1 MKHDIKELYTIYNGT
16 EINIYATEAYI
27 KAKDIPCFSSSKAID
42 MKFQGKIAARPC
54 RSIVNRGKKPV
65 NVLDANG
72 KKQIFLFGEK
82 TWFDTA
88 EELEEYRNQYHAERN
103 KALEKNKIKKEIISI
118 LDGMEKQ
125 DLEILLAKLS

>member
-1 MKHDIKELYTIYNGT
+1 MKHNVKELYTIYNNTGT
-16 EINIYATEAYI
+16 NIYATEAYL
-27 KAKDIPCFSSSKAID
+27 KEKNIPCFSASKAID
-42 MKFQGKIAARPC
+42 IKYQGKVVARSC

-103 KALEKNKIKKEIISI
+103 EALEKNKIKKEIISI
-118 LDGMEKQ
+118 LDGMERQ
-125 DLEILLAKLS
+125 DLEILLTKLS